1 MSKISFIYLD
11 VGGVAIK
18 DFSDT
23 PKWDKLISEAL
34 GIPLDLRDDFDQIF
48 DKYEDDICK
57 GKIEVDAIQP
67 YLKERFGAMIPDHFS
82 MLDYMLDH
90 FEKNDEMWKV
100 VKQLDSSIPI
110 GLLTDQY
117 LGMFRGINDRDLLPK
132 QDFATIVDS
141 SVVGYRKPMIEIYHI
156 AQERT
161 KVPANEI
168 LFIDNRQKNLNPAI
182 RLGWQ
187 TYLYDSSD
195 YVQANKDLAA
205 FFGFSVN

>member
-1 MSKISFIYLD
+1 MAKISFIYLD

-23 PKWDKLISEAL
+23 PKWDKMISEAL
-34 GIPLDLRDDFDQIF
+34 GIPLDLRNDFDQIF
-48 DKYEDDICK
+48 DEYEDDICQ

-67 YLKERFGAMIPDHFS
+67 YLRERFGALIPDHFS

-90 FEKNDEMWKV
+90 FEKNDDMWKV
-100 VKQLDSSIPI
+100 IKKIDSSIPI

-117 LGMFRGINDRDLLPK
+117 LGMFKGICDRGLLPK
-132 QDFATIVDS
+132 QDFATVVDS
-141 SVVGYRKPMIEIYHI
+141 SVVGYRKPMIEIYQI
-156 AQERT
+156 AQDRAN
-161 KVPANEI
+161 VPANEI
-168 LFIDNRQKNLNPAI
+168 LFIDNRQKNLDPANK
-182 RLGWQ
+182 LGWQ

-195 YVQANKDLAA
+195 YVQANKDLSV